1 MSKPSI
7 LSAFTNQVI
16 HFLTELNQFIT
27 VSAFIFGLAQLIF
40 VYNVVYS
47 YRNGEKAGDNP
58 WDGWSLEWATSSP
71 PPHNSFTEIPTLK
84 VAEEEAHE

>member
-1 MSKPSI
+1 MKFRGQGKILVQSHDPSR
-7 LSAFTNQVI
+7 LD
-16 HFLTELNQFIT
+16 
-27 VSAFIFGLAQLIF
+27 
-40 VYNVVYS
+40 
-47 YRNGEKAGDNP
+47 GEKAGDNP